1 MNIPPL
7 NALKVFHLKEE
18 RVKELGKIHTRYHTA
33 ASNSA
38 ITESIR
44 KMGVLSEEYWQNLGK
59 LF

>member
-44 KMGVLSEEYWQNLGK
+44 KMGVLSEEY
-59 LF
+59 